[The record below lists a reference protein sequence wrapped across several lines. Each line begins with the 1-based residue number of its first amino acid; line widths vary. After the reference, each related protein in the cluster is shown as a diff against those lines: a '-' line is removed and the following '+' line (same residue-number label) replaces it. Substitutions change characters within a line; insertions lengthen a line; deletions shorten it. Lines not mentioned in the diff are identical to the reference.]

1 MNLLHVLALSLVM
14 SGTPDETFDVFQDK
28 GDLFVKAGKNK
39 GLKMGDEVKLLG
51 DKIGDTTERR
61 VVGKGN
67 VIELFD
73 TIARVVPDDDA
84 KKAKPVAAKI
94 AVTVAMA
101 EEPKPAAAAAPKG
114 CSDANPKAEQI
125 SQHWGVTNDHFT
137 ARCCGAKVEVVT
149 HGTTLG
155 ASLKLL
161 VDDKVTEQ
169 QEPFSGNTVTLHG
182 TAGNGAKVAVEIVV
196 GNYGGDYRL
205 HVNGQSC
212 QLTHE

>member
-1 MNLLHVLALSLVM
+1 LSL
-14 SGTPDETFDVFQDK
+14 SLTGTPDETFDVFQDK
-28 GDLFVKAGKNK
+28 GDWFVKAGKNK

-73 TIARVVPDDDA
+73 TIARVVPDADA
-84 KKAKPVAAKI
+84 KKAKPVAAKM
-94 AVTVAMA
+94 AVAMVD
-101 EEPKPAAAAAPKG
+101 EPKAAPAAAAAAAAAPAAKG
-114 CSDANPKAEQI
+114 CSDANPRAEQI
-125 SQHWGVTNDHFT
+125 SQHWGMTNDHFT
-137 ARCCGAKVEVVT
+137 GKCCGTKVEVVT

-169 QEPFSGNTVTLHG
+169 QEPYSGNTVTLRG

-196 GNYGGDYRL
+196 GNYGGDYQL
-205 HVNGQSC
+205 HVNGQKC
-212 QLTHE
+212 TLTHE